1 MKVDEHSYDLKKYVV
16 ANLYIF
22 FPKWSPHY
30 TQCKLRGTVLNV
42 TYSLEV
48 KYSLSN
54 TQGL

>member
-1 MKVDEHSYDLKKYVV
+1 MKVDKYSYDLKKYVV

-30 TQCKLRGTVLNV
+30 THCKLRGTVLNV